1 MVDIKALL
9 MEVTDSYEK
18 VTTTALSAYRS
29 NLATILNLVEEEKRR
44 RASTDDAWYE
54 VDRLDKVSGQLFEML
69 GLLYHQN
76 NLGELLL
83 SRIVSIEA
91 LLDEMA
97 SIKD

>member
-1 MVDIKALL
+1 MVDIKVLL
-9 MEVTDSYEK
+9 KEVKDSYDK

-69 GLLYHQN
+69 GLLYHQT

-91 LLDEMA
+91 LLDEIE
-97 SIKD
+97 SFKD

>member
-9 MEVTDSYEK
+9 KEVKDSYDK

-69 GLLYHQN
+69 RLLYHQN
-76 NLGELLL
+76 NLGDLLL
-83 SRIVSIEA
+83 SEVVSIEA
-91 LLDEMA
+91 LLDEIE
-97 SIKD
+97 SVK